1 MAGTRN
7 GITAI
12 QVNIIGSFKVQEIHV
27 QLQVYLLC
35 VYLYEIQWFF

>member
-1 MAGTRN
+1 MDFKMAGTRN

-27 QLQVYLLC
+27 QVSILTVRVL
-35 VYLYEIQWFF
+35 V

>member
-12 QVNIIGSFKVQEIHV
+12 QVNIICSFKVQEKHV
-27 QLQVYLLC
+27 QVYLMYML
-35 VYLYEIQWFF
+35 LYEIQCFF